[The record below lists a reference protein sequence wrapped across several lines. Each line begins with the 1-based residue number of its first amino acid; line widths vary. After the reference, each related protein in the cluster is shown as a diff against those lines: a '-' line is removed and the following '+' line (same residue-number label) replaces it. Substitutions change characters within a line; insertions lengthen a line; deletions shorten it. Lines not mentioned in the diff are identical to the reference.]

1 MVESNMAG
9 ANSNCDALL
18 KQVYQTGFAMDD
30 VVLYLDTH
38 PDDREALNYYF
49 YVANLNKQAVEAYE
63 AQCGPLMANQVNS
76 ENYWSWV
83 SDPWPWEGVC
93 G

>member
-1 MVESNMAG
+1 MTGSN
-9 ANSNCDALL
+9 SSCDALL
-18 KQVYQTGFAMDD
+18 KRVYEVSFAMDD

-38 PDDREALNYYF
+38 PEDREALNF
-49 YVANLNKQAVEAYE
+49 YHYVSNLRRQAVEAYE
-63 AQCGPLMANQVNS
+63 AQCGPLMFDQVQD

-83 SDPWPWEGVC
+83 NDPWPWEGVC

>member
-1 MVESNMAG
+1 MTGS
-9 ANSNCDALL
+9 NSNCDALL
-18 KQVYQTGFAMDD
+18 QRVYEVSFAMDD

-38 PDDREALNYYF
+38 PEDIEALNYYH
-49 YVANLNKQAVEAYE
+49 YVSDLRQQAVEAYE
-63 AQCGPLMANQVNS
+63 AQCGPLMFDQVRD

-83 SDPWPWEGVC
+83 NDPWPWEGVC